1 MAIKRLAREASF
13 PNIGR
18 LRKGG
23 EKEVKTITKNGQT
36 KEIETYGK
44 DLTYFRFDTDDERAA
59 KMFHAVYGEQP
70 ATINVYLPHQTA
82 EQNFTCWQ
90 EAYVAGGLTHRCDG
104 ETCVIWLD
112 NGKYRTDPKP
122 CPGGCKE
129 VGRLMVIIPELQRFA
144 YVTAETHSI
153 HDIIRLQENLQAVEF
168 LRGDLRGIPFI
179 LKRTPV
185 EISTPTPDG
194 KRARREKWL
203 LSIEVD
209 PAWAALQL
217 ESMHRAAL
225 TVNGVTDE
233 SRMLTTSYVEED
245 DDVEDGEVVT
255 VDTTSMDALGKE
267 LYGAKWVEVRQHN
280 IDRVSGGAPL
290 TQEHID
296 KLISGMRTL
305 KTKRTAPPPKKPDV
319 PAIVSAWLEARQP
332 IEEAQRWAV
341 DNELCKA
348 TPHAQNSIAKI
359 IADQFNGDDS
369 DTAAILTAFYRHQLD
384 KKNQAVEAVAVEA
397 EPVAAF

>member
-1 MAIKRLAREASF
+1 MIKRLTREAAF
-13 PNIGR
+13 PCVGK

-23 EKEVKTITKNGQT
+23 VKPESGKAP
-36 KEIETYGK
+36 GK
-44 DLTYFRFDTDDERAA
+44 DLTYFRFDSDDQRAMTHFQA
-59 KMFHAVYGEQP
+59 AYGDQP
-70 ATINVYLPHQTA
+70 STINVFLPHQTA
-82 EQNFTCWQ
+82 GQNFSCWQ

-104 ETCVIWLD
+104 EICVIWLD
-112 NGKYRTDPKP
+112 GTKYRTDPKP

-144 YVTAETHSI
+144 YVTVETHSI
-153 HDIIRLQENLQAVEF
+153 NDIIRLQENLQAVEF

-225 TVNGVTDE
+225 TVGGATVDE
-233 SRMLTTSYVEED
+233 RRLLTTAGDPGFD
-245 DDVEDGEVVT
+245 DDDDDEIVTTADIPATVAEWLNANNPAEVAKDWAVNIGACKNEFEAKNSLKKI
-255 VDTTSMDALGKE
+255 VDTNFGGRLTTQNKT
-267 LYGAKWVEVRQHN
+267 EV
-280 IDRVSGGAPL
+280 
-290 TQEHID
+290 
-296 KLISGMRTL
+296 
-305 KTKRTAPPPKKPDV
+305 
-319 PAIVSAWLEARQP
+319 
-332 IEEAQRWAV
+332 
-341 DNELCKA
+341 
-348 TPHAQNSIAKI
+348 
-359 IADQFNGDDS
+359 
-369 DTAAILTAFYRHQLD
+369 LTAFYHHQIE
-384 KKNQAVEAVAVEA
+384 KKRALTVEQAAEPVEA

>member
-1 MAIKRLAREASF
+1 MIKRLLREAAF
-13 PNIGR
+13 PCVGR

-23 EKEVKTITKNGQT
+23 KKEVKTVTKNGQQ

-44 DLTYFRFDTDDERAA
+44 DLTYFRFDSDDARATAHFRAA
-59 KMFHAVYGEQP
+59 YGDEP
-70 ATINVYLPHQTA
+70 AQVNVFLPHQTA
-82 EQNFTCWQ
+82 AQNFSCWQ
-90 EAYVAGGLTHRCDG
+90 EAYLAGGLTHRCDG

-112 NGKYRTDPKP
+112 GTKYRTDPKP

-144 YVTAETHSI
+144 YVTVETHSI
-153 HDIIRLQENLQAVEF
+153 NDIIRLQENLQAVEF

-225 TVNGVTDE
+225 TADGVTIDE
-233 SRMLTTSYVEED
+233 SRLLTTAYIED
-245 DDVEDGEVVT
+245 EDGDDEIT
-255 VDTTSMDALGKE
+255 VPDPEPVKE
-267 LYGAKWVEVRQHN
+267 PVQH
-280 IDRVSGGAPL
+280 RTPRPPAQAAPAS
-290 TQEHID
+290 D
-296 KLISGMRTL
+296 ISGKFHKQITNTFGGLDIDDARHWYIGMKLNRPTGSTNDL
-305 KTKRTAPPPKKPDV
+305 SPEQMAEMIEDLRKNTR
-319 PAIVSAWLEARQP
+319 AIRQAYTDHLEPNERDK
-332 IEEAQRWAV
+332 EA
-341 DNELCKA
+341 
-348 TPHAQNSIAKI
+348 
-359 IADQFNGDDS
+359 
-369 DTAAILTAFYRHQLD
+369 LTASF
-384 KKNQAVEAVAVEA
+384 
-397 EPVAAF
+397 

>member
-1 MAIKRLAREASF
+1 MAIKRLVREAAF
-13 PNIGR
+13 PCVGK

-23 EKEVKTITKNGQT
+23 VKPESGKAP
-36 KEIETYGK
+36 GK
-44 DLTYFRFDTDDERAA
+44 DLTYFRFDSDDARAVSHFRAA
-59 KMFHAVYGEQP
+59 YGDEP
-70 ATINVYLPHQTA
+70 AQVNVFLPHQTA
-82 EQNFTCWQ
+82 AQNFSCWQ

-112 NGKYRTDPKP
+112 GTKYRTDPKP

-144 YVTAETHSI
+144 YVTVETHSI
-153 HDIIRLQENLQAVEF
+153 NDIIRLQENLQAVEF

-185 EISTPTPDG
+185 EISTPTADG

-225 TVNGVTDE
+225 TAGSVTVDE
-233 SRMLTTSYVEED
+233 SRMLTTDYVEDDED
-245 DDVEDGEVVT
+245 EEVVT
-255 VDTTSMDALGKE
+255 TVATIPPTVAEWLNAGNPADMAKE
-267 LYGAKWVEVRQHN
+267 
-280 IDRVSGGAPL
+280 
-290 TQEHID
+290 
-296 KLISGMRTL
+296 
-305 KTKRTAPPPKKPDV
+305 
-319 PAIVSAWLEARQP
+319 
-332 IEEAQRWAV
+332 WAV
-341 DNELCKA
+341 KSGACKNEFEAKNSLKKIVDVSFGGRL
-348 TPHAQNSIAKI
+348 TTQNK
-359 IADQFNGDDS
+359 
-369 DTAAILTAFYRHQLD
+369 TEVLTAYYQHQMG
-384 KKNQAVEAVAVEA
+384 KKQAQPEQAVEPVEA

>member
-1 MAIKRLAREASF
+1 MIKRLVREAAF
-13 PNIGR
+13 PCVGR

-23 EKEVKTITKNGQT
+23 KKETKTITKNGQQ

-44 DLTYFRFDTDDERAA
+44 DLTYFRFDSDDARAVAHFRAA
-59 KMFHAVYGEQP
+59 YGDEP
-70 ATINVYLPHQTA
+70 VEVNVFLPHQTA
-82 EQNFTCWQ
+82 AQNFSCWQ

-112 NGKYRTDPKP
+112 GTKYRTDPKP

-144 YVTAETHSI
+144 YVTVETHSVN
-153 HDIIRLQENLQAVEF
+153 DIIRLQENLQAVEF

-225 TVNGVTDE
+225 TAGSVTVDE
-233 SRMLTTSYVEED
+233 SRMLTTDYVEDDED
-245 DDVEDGEVVT
+245 EEVVT
-255 VDTTSMDALGKE
+255 TVATIPPTVAEWLNAGNPADMAKE
-267 LYGAKWVEVRQHN
+267 
-280 IDRVSGGAPL
+280 
-290 TQEHID
+290 
-296 KLISGMRTL
+296 
-305 KTKRTAPPPKKPDV
+305 
-319 PAIVSAWLEARQP
+319 
-332 IEEAQRWAV
+332 WAV
-341 DNELCKA
+341 KSGACKNEFEAKNSLKKIVDVSFGGRL
-348 TPHAQNSIAKI
+348 TTQNK
-359 IADQFNGDDS
+359 
-369 DTAAILTAFYRHQLD
+369 TEVLTAYYQHQMG
-384 KKNQAVEAVAVEA
+384 KKQAQPEQAVEPVEA

>member
-1 MAIKRLAREASF
+1 MIKRLAREASF
-13 PNIGR
+13 PNIGK

-23 EKEVKTITKNGQT
+23 ARPES
-36 KEIETYGK
+36 GK
-44 DLTYFRFDTDDERAA
+44 RPGDDLTYFRFDTDDERAA
-59 KMFHAVYGEQP
+59 KMFHAVYGSEP
-70 ATINVYLPHQTA
+70 STINVYLPHQTA

-233 SRMLTTSYVEED
+233 SRMLTTSYIEED

-255 VDTTSMDALGKE
+255 TAATSGSRQAPEALSPRVPEWMNQGKPAEAAKAWAVECGAQPNDHAARNSLKKIVDEQFGGKFNTANAAQV
-267 LYGAKWVEVRQHN
+267 LTKFYLRQ
-280 IDRVSGGAPL
+280 
-290 TQEHID
+290 QEHLAEQD
-296 KLISGMRTL
+296 
-305 KTKRTAPPPKKPDV
+305 
-319 PAIVSAWLEARQP
+319 
-332 IEEAQRWAV
+332 AQA
-341 DNELCKA
+341 
-348 TPHAQNSIAKI
+348 
-359 IADQFNGDDS
+359 
-369 DTAAILTAFYRHQLD
+369 
-384 KKNQAVEAVAVEA
+384 EAVTVEGD